1 MPVRRREAC
10 RLIPSVL
17 GDQTTLV
24 NPLDIKSTEDFLG
37 DLQSMTRRK
46 RILVA
51 TGGGDCPGLNA
62 VLRAIVKKATGQY
75 NWEVL
80 GSMDAFNGVLSE
92 PMQLKVLDL
101 AAVSGIHV
109 RGGTII
115 GTTNRGGPFHW
126 PVKRRDGTW
135 GSEDRSD
142 ELIRRLQY
150 QGIEAVI
157 NIGGEGSQR
166 ISQRLF
172 EKGLNIIGV
181 PKTIDNDLS
190 ATDFTFGYQTAV
202 EVATD
207 AVDKLVTTAESHHR
221 MMVLEVMGRDAGWIA
236 LGAAI
241 AGGADIVLIP
251 EIAYRLGSILRKI
264 EERFSSGRGF
274 VIVVVAEGAR
284 PAGGDVIFKQSDE
297 VGCQHK
303 VLGGIGRFFV
313 GQVKEQLPDMEAR
326 VTVLGHLQRG
336 GSPCAFDRILAT
348 QFGVAAVELIKAEK
362 FGYMVASNYPDIV
375 ALPIREAIEK
385 YNYVD
390 LDHNLVKTARG
401 LGICLGD

>member
-1 MPVRRREAC
+1 
-10 RLIPSVL
+10 
-17 GDQTTLV
+17 
-24 NPLDIKSTEDFLG
+24 
-37 DLQSMTRRK
+37 MTRRK

-80 GSMDAFNGVLSE
+80 GSIDAFNGVLSE

-126 PVKRRDGTW
+126 PVKRSDGTW
-135 GSEDRSD
+135 GTEDRSD

-157 NIGGEGSQR
+157 NIGGDGSQR
-166 ISQRLF
+166 ISQALF

-207 AVDKLVTTAESHHR
+207 AVDKLVTTAESHNR

-236 LGAAI
+236 LAAAI

-251 EIAYRLGSILRKI
+251 EIPYSIESVIRKI
-264 EERFSSGRGF
+264 DDRFRSGRGF
-274 VIVVVAEGAR
+274 VIVVVAEGAK
-284 PAGGDVIFKQSDE
+284 PAGGDVVASESDE
-297 VGCQHK
+297 FGYHNRM
-303 VLGGIGRFFV
+303 LGGVGRFFI
-313 GQVKEQLPDMEAR
+313 GQVKQHMPDVEAR

-348 QFGVAAVELIKAEK
+348 QFGVAAVDLIKEQK
-362 FGYMVASNYPDIV
+362 FGHMVASDYPRIV
-375 ALPIREAIEK
+375 ALPLKDAIAS
-385 YNYVD
+385 YHYVEH
-390 LDHNLVKTARG
+390 DHPLMHTARG

>member
-1 MPVRRREAC
+1 
-10 RLIPSVL
+10 
-17 GDQTTLV
+17 
-24 NPLDIKSTEDFLG
+24 
-37 DLQSMTRRK
+37 MTRRK

-75 NWEVL
+75 NWEVV
-80 GSMDAFNGVLSE
+80 GSIDAFNGVLYE
-92 PMQLKVLDL
+92 PMELKVLDL
-101 AAVSGIHV
+101 ATVSGIHV

-126 PVKRRDGTW
+126 PVKRADGTW
-135 GSEDRSD
+135 GTEDRSD

-157 NIGGEGSQR
+157 NIGGDGSQR
-166 ISQRLF
+166 ISQMLF

-190 ATDFTFGYQTAV
+190 STDFTFGYQTAV

-207 AVDKLVTTAESHHR
+207 AVDKLVTTAESHNR

-236 LGAAI
+236 LAAAI

-251 EIAYRLGSILRKI
+251 EIPYSLGSVLRKI
-264 EERFSSGRGF
+264 EERFRSGRGF
-274 VIVVVAEGAR
+274 VIVVIAEGAR
-284 PAGGDVIFKQSDE
+284 PAGGDVIATESD
-297 VGCQHK
+297 VAGYRHRM
-303 VLGGIGRFFV
+303 LGGVGRFFT
-313 GQVKEQLPDMEAR
+313 GQVKVQLPDVEAR

-348 QFGVAAVELIKAEK
+348 QFGVAAVDLIREQK
-362 FGYMVASNYPDIV
+362 FGYMVASDYPDII
-375 ALPIREAIEK
+375 ALPLKDAIAS
-385 YNYVD
+385 YNYVN
-390 LDHNLVKTARG
+390 LDHSLVKTARG